1 MASDAIELADRL
13 VFTVTGRH
21 LNDLQRT
28 ILRQVWQGQKY
39 LDIANA
45 AGYTEGHIKDVAYQM
60 WRLLSRVTGEKV
72 TKSTL
77 KSALKRSLLKMGIDV
92 SGGTLSIAVGETSPP
107 AKTLLFPAHSQA
119 TSASQSPA
127 IVARALGEQMVP
139 VALSRLSTTA
149 PSLEPLDPLEH
160 HIAAESAQ
168 LGLVGRQGAIAHLN
182 QLITEGHRTILIQG
196 EGGLGKTTLAQHFL
210 TQQALTQPP
219 VDLTLELLMAQD
231 PADITPVEW
240 VVEEWLRQDFGVEPG
255 RQFGVTL
262 DRLRRQLRQRSVA
275 VLIDNLEPALDAQGR
290 FITPHRRYVELLRV
304 LADSR
309 GQTLTLM
316 TSRDRLCEPGLPIAH
331 YRLPGLGLAA
341 WATYFNHRGIAD
353 NGSSLP
359 AMHSAYGGNAKAMEI
374 LAGAVQADFE
384 GSLAT
389 YWQAHSQDLLGPIDL
404 KNLVESQIYRLK
416 ALDPEAYQLFCRLGV
431 YRYQEVPTISQA
443 AVDCL
448 MGDIPAQRHP
458 AIVTSLRNRSLLE
471 CRQGR
476 YWLHPVVRAGA
487 LAQLSATPAFAT
499 EWESAHRAAAQC
511 WSDSIRQI
519 GTLEDA
525 RQALE
530 AYYHYVAIQDYDA
543 TARVILHSRDN
554 QWQQFLPLGSTLYRM
569 GLVQPVTDAI
579 TAILDHIPAQ
589 NADASEL
596 SNILGDLYWIQ
607 GRLQDAIACQQNAIA
622 IAQSCL
628 QTEIPD
634 ATTHRWYY
642 LTMLVVDSQ
651 LSLGLYHLDLW
662 NLDTAAT
669 WLHQVIATATGT
681 RHQPWAD
688 KATTCLALVLAY
700 QEQGEA
706 AKSLADSVIEQ
717 VRGRGQSGRHAF
729 FVQLLGHTYLHLGHL
744 DTAELLFQTAIQA
757 AETGHYLQIKANA
770 LVGLGRLKRQRGDLP
785 GAVDDCQTAIAL
797 LEEVGAHCDLAAAH
811 LQYGLTLSDLA
822 TYAAEAESH
831 LHRALDLFQAIPAP
845 EQIARARQAWNQ
857 RQVHNVDR
865 HPA

>member
-45 AGYTEGHIKDVAYQM
+45 AGYTEGHIKDVAYQT

-92 SGGTLSIAVGETSPP
+92 SGGTLSIAGSDVPP
-107 AKTLLFPAHSQA
+107 QAKTLLWPSPSQFP
-119 TSASQSPA
+119 SAMQGPSTT
-127 IVARALGEQMVP
+127 ARAMGAPTAPM
-139 VALSRLSTTA
+139 ALSRLSNIA
-149 PSLEPLDPLEH
+149 PYLETRAPLEQP
-160 HIAAESAQ
+160 IDSESAQ

-182 QLITEGHRTILIQG
+182 RLIAQGHRTILIQG

-210 TQQALTQPP
+210 MQQSLTQQP
-219 VDLTLELLMAQD
+219 VGLTLELLMAQD
-231 PADITPVEW
+231 SADITPVEW

-262 DRLRRQLRQRSVA
+262 DRLRRQLRQRPVA

-290 FITPHRRYVELLRV
+290 FIAPHRRYAELLRV

-341 WATYFNHRGIAD
+341 WATYFNHRGID
-353 NGSSLP
+353 DHSHSLP
-359 AMHSAYGGNAKAMEI
+359 AIHSAYGGNAKAMEI
-374 LAGAVQADFE
+374 LAGAVEADFE
-384 GSLAT
+384 GNLVT
-389 YWQAHSQDLLGPIDL
+389 YWQAHSQNLLGPIAL
-404 KNLVESQIYRLK
+404 KNLVESQICRLK
-416 ALDPEAYQLFCRLGV
+416 SLDSEAHRLFCRLGV
-431 YRYQEVPTISQA
+431 YRYQEVPTIPWA
-443 AVDCL
+443 AVECL
-448 MGDIPAQRHP
+448 MGDIPAQRHQ

-487 LAQLSATPAFAT
+487 LAQLTVTPTFVT

-511 WSDSIRQI
+511 WSDSIRRI
-519 GTLEDA
+519 GTLDDA

-543 TARVILHSRDN
+543 AARVILHSRDN

-579 TAILDHIPAQ
+579 TAILDHIPTQ

-622 IAQSCL
+622 IAQSFL
-628 QTEIPD
+628 QAETPD

-669 WLHQVIATATGT
+669 WFSQVIATATGT

-688 KATTCLALVLAY
+688 KATTCLALVRSY
-700 QEQGEA
+700 QGQHGIA
-706 AKSLADSVIEQ
+706 QTLADSVAE
-717 VRGRGQSGRHAF
+717 
-729 FVQLLGHTYLHLGHL
+729 HT
-744 DTAELLFQTAIQA
+744 
-757 AETGHYLQIKANA
+757 
-770 LVGLGRLKRQRGDLP
+770 V
-785 GAVDDCQTAIAL
+785 
-797 LEEVGAHCDLAAAH
+797 
-811 LQYGLTLSDLA
+811 
-822 TYAAEAESH
+822 
-831 LHRALDLFQAIPAP
+831 
-845 EQIARARQAWNQ
+845 
-857 RQVHNVDR
+857 
-865 HPA
+865 

>member
-92 SGGTLSIAVGETSPP
+92 SGGTVSIAVGDVPSQ
-107 AKTLLFPAHSQA
+107 AKTLLFD
-119 TSASQSPA
+119 SA
-127 IVARALGEQMVP
+127 
-139 VALSRLSTTA
+139 
-149 PSLEPLDPLEH
+149 
-160 HIAAESAQ
+160 SAQ
-168 LGLVGRQGAIAHLN
+168 LGLVGRQDAIAQLN
-182 QLITEGHRTILIQG
+182 QLIAQGHRTILIQG

-210 TQQALTQPP
+210 TQQSLTQPS
-219 VDLTLELLMAQD
+219 VDLTLELMMAQD

-290 FITPHRRYVELLRV
+290 FIATHRRYVELLRV

-331 YRLPGLGLAA
+331 YRLPGLDLAA
-341 WATYFNHRGIAD
+341 WASYFNHRGIAD
-353 NGSSLP
+353 NSNSLP
-359 AMHSAYGGNAKAMEI
+359 AIHSAYGGNAKAMEI
-374 LAGAVQADFE
+374 LAGAVQVDFE

-389 YWQAHSQDLLGPIDL
+389 YWQAHSQNLLGPIDL

-416 ALDPEAYQLFCRLGV
+416 ALDPEAHWLFCRLGV
-431 YRYQEVPTISQA
+431 YRYQEVPTIPWA
-443 AVDCL
+443 AVECL
-448 MGDIPAQRHP
+448 MGDIPAQRHR

-487 LAQLSATPAFAT
+487 LAQLSATPPSVT

-511 WSDSIRQI
+511 WSASIQRI
-519 GTLEDA
+519 GTLDDA

-530 AYYHYVAIQDYDA
+530 AYYHYVAIRDYDA
-543 TARVILHSRDN
+543 AARVILHSRDN

-579 TAILDHIPAQ
+579 TAILDYIPTQ

-607 GRLQDAIACQQNAIA
+607 GQLEDAIACQQNAIA
-622 IAQSCL
+622 IAQGCL
-628 QTEIPD
+628 QAETPD

-669 WLHQVIATATGT
+669 WFSQVIATATGT
-681 RHQPWAD
+681 RHQPWAY
-688 KATTCLALVLAY
+688 KATTCLALVLSY
-700 QEQGEA
+700 QDKREA
-706 AKSLADSVIEQ
+706 AQSLADAVIDQ
-717 VRGRGQSGRHAF
+717 GRWRGQSGRHAF
-729 FVQLLGHTYLHLGHL
+729 FVQLLGHTYLHLGNIDL
-744 DTAELLFQTAIQA
+744 AESLFQTAIQA
-757 AETGHYLQIKANA
+757 AEAGHYLQIKANA

-785 GAVDDCQTAIAL
+785 AGIDDCRRAIAL

-811 LQYGLTLSDLA
+811 LQCGLALSDLDA
-822 TYAAEAESH
+822 HSTEAEAH

-845 EQIARARQAWNQ
+845 QQIARARQAWDQ
-857 RQVHNVDR
+857 R
-865 HPA
+865 PADPKDCHLS